1 MEVQVVASLIGI
13 VGITLSAIF
22 SGFGY
27 FFKIRTEKLR
37 TTRQVLFYLLE
48 FRAYVLASSVSP
60 TELYEKYLEQC
71 QKYLDKKKIEG
82 IAIPQQNQDLM
93 LGYFSNVIEQI
104 TPKLS
109 ESFIIEYEQTII
121 SLSKENPILAFQ
133 LRGKDMATKLVSL
146 QRVYLE
152 QLQQSEIFTSNESL
166 GGFLKSQ
173 ITEVHSKGLNEILD
187 LLNQEL
193 RTVSKACGFIHYLQ
207 IRKIT
212 NNRSKPSS
220 DLDDIGIDELFDGL
234 LSAYSH
240 HVKLENTH
248 TGNNG

>member
-1 MEVQVVASLIGI
+1 
-13 VGITLSAIF
+13 
-22 SGFGY
+22 
-27 FFKIRTEKLR
+27 
-37 TTRQVLFYLLE
+37 
-48 FRAYVLASSVSP
+48 
-60 TELYEKYLEQC
+60 
-71 QKYLDKKKIEG
+71 
-82 IAIPQQNQDLM
+82 
-93 LGYFSNVIEQI
+93 
-104 TPKLS
+104 
-109 ESFIIEYEQTII
+109 
-121 SLSKENPILAFQ
+121 
-133 LRGKDMATKLVSL
+133 MATKLVSL

-152 QLQQSEIFTSNESL
+152 QLQQSEIFTSNKSL

-193 RTVSKACGFIHYLQ
+193 KTVSKACGFIHYLQ

-212 NNRSKPSS
+212 NNRSKPSL

-240 HVKLENTH
+240 HVKLENMH